1 MGVVLLLG
9 LQMGAVV
16 VQPELEQMVQ
26 LMVKEKHPGR
36 LLGWSPESLV
46 DLVVVDPV
54 VEPVLEWWF
63 GFE

>member
-9 LQMGAVV
+9 LQMGEAV

-26 LMVKEKHPGR
+26 LMKKKQPGR
-36 LLGWSPESLV
+36 LQGWRPVSLV

-54 VEPVLEWWF
+54 VEPVLEWLL
-63 GFE
+63 GSE